1 MAHNIYDPS
10 PSECEV
16 VLGDE
21 VIASLIYYT
30 GTFSKLSKKI
40 LYLFEE
46 FRYHSLVE
54 KSWEKNCSG
63 PLTPIFICVMWHI
76 SRKSSMKLL

>member
-16 VLGDE
+16 DE

-30 GTFSKLSKKI
+30 GTFSELSN
-40 LYLFEE
+40 LFWNL
-46 FRYHSLVE
+46 FLKNSDHSLVE
-54 KSWEKNCSG
+54 KSGKKNWSG
-63 PLTPIFICVMWHI
+63 PLTPIFICVIWHI